1 MMGWIV
7 FHPFSKKAQADGR
20 QSLLQLARALEI
32 PIQTACGGK
41 KKCAKCR
48 VIIEAAEGPLPL
60 VSYREQEALGELT
73 QQGFRLACE
82 TVLTCGAQIRI
93 PETSLIQK
101 PVILTADTGQS
112 IPFRLKPPLE
122 AWYVEVPEPLPATPQ
137 ADRERLLAA
146 LQKTYGSQW
155 TLTDPYVLRMAP
167 RILRSAKGLTALIRN
182 KKEIIDLAP
191 GRQGQWFGMAFDVG
205 TTTMVGYL
213 YDLQNGKK
221 VTVQAGQNPQVTFG
235 SDVIQRISFCR
246 EDPQG
251 LEKLRSTVVQGL
263 SQLIAEA
270 SAESNTNPRQ
280 IVEATVVGNTAM
292 HHLLIGLDPRYLAMA
307 PYPAV
312 LQGPLE
318 FKARDIGL
326 GINPAGYIHFLPLK
340 AGFVGSDIIAGI
352 LACGLHRE
360 KEVTLFLDLGTN
372 GEIVLGN
379 KNRLI
384 CCSTAAG
391 PAFEGGHIRWGM
403 TAAKGAV
410 EQVEIAPETFAVS
423 WKTIGQQPPI
433 GFCGSGIISA
443 VAGLIRRGII
453 LTKGNFNPAIRSPRL
468 RLGEEGWEFVIAWS
482 HETGHGQDL
491 VITQKDVAEVQLA
504 KAAIFAG
511 SALLQE
517 GLGNIPIRR
526 ILLAGAFGNYTVPED
541 AATLGLFPDGPVGE
555 VRMMGNT
562 AGYGACLTLLN
573 AGKRKEAERIS
584 RKMEYLE
591 LAAHPRFQGL
601 FVSGFFFRSAL
612 DYQDTF

>member
-1 MMGWIV
+1 MDWIV
-7 FHPFSKKAQADGR
+7 FHPFGKKAQADGR
-20 QSLLQLARALEI
+20 QSLFQLARALDI
-32 PIQTACGGK
+32 PIQSACGGK

-48 VIIEAAEGPLPL
+48 VIVEAVEGPLPL
-60 VSYREQEALGELT
+60 VSDREQEALGELT

-82 TVLTCGAQIRI
+82 TVLTSGAQIRI

-112 IPFRLKPPLE
+112 IPFDLKPPLE
-122 AWYVEVPEPLPATPQ
+122 ARYVEVPESRPAAVL

-146 LQKTYGSQW
+146 LQETYGPQF
-155 TLTDPYVLRMAP
+155 TLTDPYVLRKAP
-167 RILRSAKGLTALIRN
+167 QILRSARGFTALIRN
-182 KKEIIDLAP
+182 NKEIIDLSP
-191 GRQGQWFGMAFDVG
+191 GRQSGWFGMAFDVG

-213 YDLQNGKK
+213 YDLQNGGK
-221 VTVQAGQNPQVTFG
+221 VAVQSGQNPQVTFG
-235 SDVIQRISFCR
+235 SDVIQRLSFCR

-251 LEKLRSTVVQGL
+251 LEKLRRTVVQGL
-263 SQLIAEA
+263 NQLIAEA
-270 SAESNTNPRQ
+270 SAESNTNPRK

-292 HHLLIGLDPRYLAMA
+292 HHLLIGLDPRYLALA
-307 PYPAV
+307 PYPLV
-312 LQGPLE
+312 LQAPLDL
-318 FKARDIGL
+318 KARDIGL
-326 GINPAGYIHFLPLK
+326 EIHPAGYIHFLPLK

-360 KEVTLFLDLGTN
+360 KEMTLFLDLGTN
-372 GEIVLGN
+372 GEIVVGN

-391 PAFEGGHIRWGM
+391 PAFEGGHIRCGM
-403 TAAKGAV
+403 AAAKGAI
-410 EQVEIAPETFAVS
+410 EQVEITPETLAVA
-423 WKTIGQQPPI
+423 WKTIGQQPPA

-468 RLGEEGWEFVIAWS
+468 RVGEEGWEFVIAWS
-482 HETGHGQDL
+482 QETGHGQDL

-511 SALLQE
+511 AALLHE
-517 GLGNIPIRR
+517 TLGSPSIQQ
-526 ILLAGAFGNYTVPED
+526 ILLAGAFGNYTDPED
-541 AATLGLFPDGPVGE
+541 AATLGLLPEIVLGK

-573 AGKRKEAERIS
+573 AGKRKEAERIA

-591 LAAHPRFQGL
+591 LAAHPRFQEF

-612 DYQDTF
+612 DYSNSF